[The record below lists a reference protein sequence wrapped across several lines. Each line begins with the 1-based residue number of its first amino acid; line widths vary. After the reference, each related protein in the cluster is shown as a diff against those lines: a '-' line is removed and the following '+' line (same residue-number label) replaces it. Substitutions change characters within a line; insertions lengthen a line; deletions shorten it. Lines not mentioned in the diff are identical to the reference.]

1 MNTIHQE
8 FKDHTAI
15 LRLSRSVV
23 NAINHEMVEE
33 LSQTLWSLRRDAD
46 VRALVLTSANQK
58 FFSIGLDIPE
68 LFPLSREDFTT
79 FFKSFDRLC
88 IDLFTF
94 PKPTV
99 AAVTGHATAGGCIL
113 ALCCDYRLIAE
124 GKKLM
129 GLNEIKLGVPVPYPA
144 DCILR
149 NLVGSRFAR
158 NVMYLGE
165 FFPGQE
171 LLEMGLVDKVL
182 PVDEVVPRAIER
194 AASLGSS
201 PLDAFAAIKDNR
213 VEQVKADI
221 LTNLDK
227 KEQFFVASWYSPQ
240 ARQRLQEAMEKFSDP
255 S

>member
-8 FKDHTAI
+8 YKDHTAI
-15 LRLSRSVV
+15 LRLSRGVV
-23 NAINHEMVEE
+23 NAINREMVAE
-33 LSQTLWSLRRDAD
+33 LSQTLWGLRRDAD

-68 LFPLSREDFTT
+68 LFPLSRVEFAS
-79 FFKSFDRLC
+79 FFRAFERLC

-149 NLVGSRFAR
+149 HLVGSRFAR

-165 FFPGQE
+165 FFQSRE
-171 LLEMGLVDKVL
+171 LLEMGLVDEIA
-182 PVDEVVPRAIER
+182 PPEEIIARAATR

-201 PLDAFAAIKDNR
+201 PPQAFAAIKDNR
-213 VEQVKADI
+213 VEKVTADI
-221 LTNLDK
+221 LAHLDK
-227 KEQFFVASWYSPQ
+227 KEQFFVASWYSPL
-240 ARQRLQEAMEKFSDP
+240 ARQRLQEAMEKFSP
-255 S
+255 RS